1 MKKRFELL
9 VNPIACDGHGICA
22 ELFPERV
29 SLDEWGYPIIDGHAI
44 PEELEKHARRAV
56 AECPKLALTMV
67 APSGAAAHNPREPIR
82 GRTDD
87 SGGARRR

>member
-1 MKKRFELL
+1 MRAFVLR
-9 VNPIACDGHGICA
+9 VDPIRCDGHGLCA
-22 ELFPERV
+22 ELLPEAIK
-29 SLDEWGYPIIDGHAI
+29 LDEWGYPIIDGHAI

-67 APSGAAAHNPREPIR
+67 APSRAVAHNPREPIR
-82 GRTDD
+82 GRTDA